1 MPSARPKDRP
11 SMPSRRIGY
20 ARVSTD
26 EQNLAL
32 QLDALRAAGCDLV
45 FSDEGI
51 SGAASNRP
59 SLRRALRT
67 LRKGDVLI
75 TWRLDRL
82 GRSLGHLI
90 DIMAGLDKRGVGF
103 RSLCEAIDTTTAGG
117 RLCFHVM
124 GALAEFER
132 SLIAERTRAGMEAAR
147 RRGVRLGRPP
157 KLSMEM
163 ICLAANEIDHGAS
176 SMTEMATRLG
186 VSAITLSR
194 ALERL
199 RQAPTDPV

>member
-1 MPSARPKDRP
+1 MPG
-11 SMPSRRIGY
+11 RRIGY

-32 QLDALRAAGCDLV
+32 QLDALRAVGCDSV
-45 FSDEGI
+45 FSDEGV
-51 SGAASNRP
+51 SGAAANRP
-59 SLRRALRT
+59 ALRRVLRT
-67 LRKGDVLI
+67 LRKGDTLV

-90 DIMAGLDKRGVGF
+90 EIMSGLNRRGIGF

-117 RLCFHVM
+117 RLCFHMM

-132 SLIAERTRAGMEAAR
+132 SLIAERTKAGMEAAR

-157 KLSMEM
+157 KLSTEA
-163 ICLAANEIDHGAS
+163 ICLAANEVTRGFS
-176 SMTEMATRLG
+176 SMSEVAARLG
-186 VSAITLSR
+186 VSPITLSR

-199 RQAPTDPV
+199 RQVDSDPS